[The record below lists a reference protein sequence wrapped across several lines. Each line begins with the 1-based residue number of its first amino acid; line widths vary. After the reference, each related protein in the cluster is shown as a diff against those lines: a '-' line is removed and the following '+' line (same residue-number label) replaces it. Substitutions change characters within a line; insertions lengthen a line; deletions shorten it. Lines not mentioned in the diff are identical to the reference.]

1 MRKHVCF
8 KKEKPYIR
16 WLQGTVAK
24 VRGTEVQILLPPGLQ
39 HSREAMQDSSTA
51 AQQGSDAGQQR
62 REAMQGSRAA
72 ILGSNAVQQHSRVA
86 VQQHSNAVLCC
97 SSATT
102 PLHSPSKLQRLQ
114 PTTAICLHVSFFLFK
129 CTCSAS
135 PCTALPCIHCL
146 RSPRLH
152 FASHEMEGA
161 VFSGVIMQRR
171 CKLTARKNVSKALM
185 GEPHIWYSH
194 VVRIPTERAICWGRG
209 GEPPLFAI
217 RTHPN

>member
-8 KKEKPYIR
+8 KKEEPYIR
-16 WLQGTVAK
+16 LLQGMVAK
-24 VRGTEVQILLPPGLQ
+24 VRGTEVRILLPPGLQ

-62 REAMQGSRAA
+62 REAMQGSNTGQQCSAAAQQGGSAAAQQCRAA
-72 ILGSNAVQQHSRVA
+72 W
-86 VQQHSNAVLCC
+86 CC

-135 PCTALPCIHCL
+135 PCTALPCTHCL

-217 RTHPN
+217 RTHSN